1 MNKTKSIIQVEES
14 RRVVMLEPQS
24 EEGSTMISINT
35 GGKEAKS
42 NDDGQIVGNESE
54 PRGFF
59 KCSKPIVWC
68 NYCKEP

>member
-1 MNKTKSIIQVEES
+1 
-14 RRVVMLEPQS
+14 MLEPQS

-42 NDDGQIVGNESE
+42 NNDGQIVGNGSE